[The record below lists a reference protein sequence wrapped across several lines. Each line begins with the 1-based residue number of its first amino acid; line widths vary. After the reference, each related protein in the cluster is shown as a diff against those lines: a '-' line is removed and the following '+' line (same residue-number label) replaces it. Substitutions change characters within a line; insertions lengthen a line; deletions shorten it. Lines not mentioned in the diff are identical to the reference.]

1 MAGNYRPIHGRVP
14 IIIKTCMV
22 TRKIKACDV
31 WIFSPNKFFFEF
43 ENGFLLHS
51 PETSD
56 ASKTQPMANIAGH
69 RSMSKLKIA
78 PNGEW
83 ITGI

>member
-1 MAGNYRPIHGRVP
+1 
-14 IIIKTCMV
+14 MV

-31 WIFSPNKFFFEF
+31 WISSPNKIFFEF
-43 ENGFLLHS
+43 DLRMGFLLHS

-56 ASKTQPMANIAGH
+56 ASKTQPTANIPGH

-78 PNGEW
+78 RFNGEW